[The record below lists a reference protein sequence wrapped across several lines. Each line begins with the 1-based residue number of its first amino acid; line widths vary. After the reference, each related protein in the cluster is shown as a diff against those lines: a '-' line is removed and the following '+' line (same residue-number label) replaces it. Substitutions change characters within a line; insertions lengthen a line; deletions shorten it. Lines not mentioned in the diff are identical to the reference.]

1 MAGIIGV
8 RRETKSPMERRT
20 PITPELVARTVK
32 VSELEILVQPSA
44 RRVFNDKEY
53 VRAGAKMTDNLTDA
67 NVIFG
72 VKEIPPEIFQPGTAY
87 VFFAHVIKGQP
98 FNMPMLARMMELGC
112 TLIDYEKIIDEDGQ
126 RLIFFGRF
134 AGLAGMI
141 DSLWALG
148 QRLRREG
155 YPTPL
160 ATIEPAHAY
169 PDLEE
174 ARLAINEAGER
185 IASEGLPD
193 ELLPLTIGI
202 AGYGNVAGGAR
213 EILAELPTREVAPGN
228 LEAVIEDPS
237 PHCFYQT
244 TFREEHLVEPVV
256 EGDEFDLQDY
266 YDHPERYRS
275 IFGRYLPHLSVLM
288 NCTYWDERYPRLVT
302 TEGLRRMWSGEG
314 TPRLRVIGDLG
325 CDVEGAIECTLK
337 CTEPSD
343 PVYVYDPIEGTIASG
358 VDGSGPVVFAVDL
371 LPAELPREASEAFS
385 STLAHFL
392 PALAKADFTVPFSD
406 LALPQEL
413 LGAVIVHRGE
423 LAPDYRYLESHLTA
437 SKKG

>member
-169 PDLEE
+169 ADLEE

-213 EILAELPTREVAPGN
+213 EILAELPTREVAPGD

-244 TFREEHLVEPVV
+244 TFREEHLVEPDQVV
-256 EGDEFDLQDY
+256 NLKRI
-266 YDHPERYRS
+266 PE
-275 IFGRYLPHLSVLM
+275 LAQV
-288 NCTYWDERYPRLVT
+288 
-302 TEGLRRMWSGEG
+302 
-314 TPRLRVIGDLG
+314 VIDF
-325 CDVEGAIECTLK
+325 I
-337 CTEPSD
+337 
-343 PVYVYDPIEGTIASG
+343 
-358 VDGSGPVVFAVDL
+358 
-371 LPAELPREASEAFS
+371 S
-385 STLAHFL
+385 ST
-392 PALAKADFTVPFSD
+392 
-406 LALPQEL
+406 
-413 LGAVIVHRGE
+413 
-423 LAPDYRYLESHLTA
+423 
-437 SKKG
+437 